1 MGYNKWVKEYAAS
14 LIDYKEFAQV
24 DVKNI
29 KLGQID

>member
-24 DVKNI
+24 DVKTSNLD
-29 KLGQID
+29 K